1 MEFGVFSV
9 LDIKENPLTGTV
21 PTHGERIAAVG
32 RVASHAEE
40 VGLDVFA
47 VQENH
52 KPDFIGSS
60 PAVLLAFIAARTR
73 RIQLSTLS
81 TLITINDPVRLAE
94 EYATLQH
101 LAQGRLDIMVG
112 MRDTVSLPY
121 WSAPETQVGVDLALE
136 NYELLYRLWH
146 EEVVDWDGD
155 FRTPLEGCTASPR
168 PLDGQPPFVWHAT
181 SRSSELADQA
191 AMFGDGF
198 FVSNMIACIYQYAEL
213 VAEYRQAWEDY
224 GHGRADQAYVSLG
237 GHVFVAK
244 NSQDA
249 VNAFRPFF
257 NASTVY
263 GGLSLEEAMTGTALA
278 VGSPQQVTE
287 KILSFREAYGD
298 YQRQMFWIDQ
308 MGLPLDMILD
318 QLDILGTQIVPVLRT
333 EFEAVRS
340 AGVPSDPPKHGDLI
354 RPRQLLEI

>member
-9 LDIKENPLTGTV
+9 MDIKENPLTGRI
-21 PTHGERIAAVG
+21 PTHGERIAMVQ
-32 RVASHAEE
+32 RVASHAEQ

-52 KPDFIGSS
+52 KSHFIASS
-60 PAVLLAFIAARTR
+60 PAVLLASIAAQTS
-73 RIQLSTLS
+73 RIQLSTIS

-112 MRDTVSLPY
+112 MRDTVTLPN
-121 WSAPETQVGVDLALE
+121 WSAPETQVGVELALE

-155 FRTPLEGCTASPR
+155 FRTPLEECTTAPR

-181 SRSSELADQA
+181 SRSSKIADQA

-198 FVSNMIACIYQYAEL
+198 FVSNMIACIYQFAEL
-213 VAEYRQAWEDY
+213 VSQYRRAWQEY

-249 VNAFRPFF
+249 INQFRPFF
-257 NASTVY
+257 DSSTVY
-263 GGLSLEEAMTGTALA
+263 GGLSLEEAMAGTALA

-308 MGLPLDMILD
+308 MGLDMDVILD
-318 QLDILGTQIVPVLRT
+318 QMDILGTQIVPTLRR
-333 EFEAVRS
+333 EFDAVRP
-340 AGVPSDPPKHGDLI
+340 AGVPSDPPKHADLR

>member
-9 LDIKENPLTGTV
+9 MDIKENPLTGVT
-21 PTHGERIAAVG
+21 PTHGERIADVQ
-32 RVASHAEE
+32 RLASHAEM

-47 VQENH
+47 LQENH
-52 KPDFIGSS
+52 KPNFIGSS
-60 PAVLLAFIAARTR
+60 PAVLLAHIAAQTR
-73 RIQLSTLS
+73 RIQLSTIS
-81 TLITINDPVRLAE
+81 TLITINDPVRVAE

-101 LAQGRLDIMVG
+101 LAHGRLDIMVG
-112 MRDTVSLPY
+112 MRDTVSLPH
-121 WSAPETQVGVDLALE
+121 WSAPETQMGVDLALE

-146 EEVVDWDGD
+146 EEIVDWDGD
-155 FRTPLEGCTASPR
+155 YRTPLEAYTSSPR
-168 PLDGQPPFVWHAT
+168 PLNGQPPFVWHAT
-181 SRSSELADQA
+181 SRSSEIADQA

-198 FVSNMIACIYQYAEL
+198 FVSNMIACIYQFAEL

-249 VNAFRPFF
+249 IKDFRPFF
-257 NASTVY
+257 NASSVY
-263 GGLSLEEAMTGTALA
+263 GGLSLEEAIAGTALA

-298 YQRQMFWIDQ
+298 YQRQMFWVDQ
-308 MGLPLDMILD
+308 MGLPQHVIMD
-318 QLDILGTQIVPVLRT
+318 QLEILGGSIIPILRR
-333 EFEAVRS
+333 EFEAVRPE
-340 AGVPSDPPKHGDLI
+340 GVPSDPPKHGDPI
-354 RPRQLLEI
+354 RSMQLLEI

>member
-9 LDIKENPLTGTV
+9 LDIKENPLTGRI
-21 PTHGERIAAVG
+21 PNHGERIAAVG
-32 RVASHAEE
+32 QVASHAEQ

-60 PAVLLAFIAARTR
+60 PTVLLAWIAAQTK
-73 RIQLSTLS
+73 RIQLSTVS

-101 LAQGRLDIMVG
+101 LADGRLDIMVG
-112 MRDTVSLPY
+112 MRDTVTLPQ
-121 WSAPETQVGVDLALE
+121 WSAPETQVGVELALE

-146 EEVVDWDGD
+146 EEIVDWDGD
-155 FRTPLEGCTASPR
+155 FRTPLEGYTASPR

-181 SRSSELADQA
+181 SRSAAIADQA

-198 FVSNMIACIYQYAEL
+198 FVSNMIACIYQFAEL
-213 VAEYRQAWEDY
+213 VAQYRAAWEEY
-224 GHGRADQAYVSLG
+224 GHGRADQALVSLG
-237 GHVFVAK
+237 GHVFIAK

-249 VNAFRPFF
+249 VKQFRPFF

-263 GGLSLEEAMTGTALA
+263 GGLGLEEAMDGTALA

-298 YQRQMFWIDQ
+298 YQRQLFWIDQ
-308 MGLPLDMILD
+308 MGLPLEVILD
-318 QLDILGTQIVPVLRT
+318 QMDILGTSIVPVLRR
-333 EFEAVRS
+333 EFDAMRP
-340 AGVPSDPPKHGDLI
+340 AGVPSSAPKHGLH
-354 RPRQLLEI
+354 RPRQLVEQ